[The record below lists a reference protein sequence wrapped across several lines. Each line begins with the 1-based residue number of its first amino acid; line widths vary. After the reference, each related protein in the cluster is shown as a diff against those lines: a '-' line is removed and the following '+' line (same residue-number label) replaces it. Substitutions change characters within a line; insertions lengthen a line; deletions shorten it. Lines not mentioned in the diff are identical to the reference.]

1 MKAKIFSLMAL
12 VLGMVSCQTEP
23 EGLDVIVD
31 GVVDTVVTV
40 NIPESETRAN
50 AGTNSAEGA
59 FTNGVLGTESDN
71 TTMRYIFQVYYNGE
85 TSDDMHHRQVAYSD
99 GASVSFPVRLIPGR
113 DYRFVVWADVVADGK
128 NDTDLHYNTD
138 NLTNITLKGDWNA
151 MDETRDAFTAYKDVV
166 QYNGQQA
173 INIDLYRPFAK
184 LRVLTTDFDVLESYG
199 VSAKYATVEY
209 TTEHRV
215 GFNAYTGAAAAASET
230 KKTHRYE
237 IANYSTETNASRTIF
252 SDYFFAENDVVS
264 FNLNVYEDED
274 RTKLIKQIAFN
285 TDINVK
291 RNYLTT
297 LKGNVL
303 TEGNKVNIEVKPGLG
318 GADDPDY
325 NYNVLTSGD
334 ELVAAIANGGSYKV
348 GNNIYVA
355 DTRAALAT
363 RNAAGQTTTILNLNG
378 HKIIFEEGA
387 TIKVPEGKTLIIN
400 DETENNTG
408 AIEAGNNA
416 GFDNE
421 GTIKIESGIVGES
434 SIDNNGGTVNIE
446 GGDLAEGAV
455 QNNSG
460 TANIVGDNIDKTV
473 VYGEV
478 TDYYA
483 GIIKA
488 FAEGGEFTLGAS
500 LKLEQPLTL
509 ANGKTLKLTIAE
521 GVVLSIVDTTSKNF
535 QLIDNRGTLTV
546 EGAGK
551 MTVEATINSGWN
563 RYSAVIANNPGGNL
577 TVKGVTLEH
586 LGGTDM
592 AYGIDNLTNG
602 KGTYAETTVNNGAV
616 VKSPYRAIRQFLNGI
631 EAQNILTVNA
641 GAVVEGANKSIWMQ
655 DPSANANTGK
665 LVVNEGATLNGDV
678 YLFVCAGSTE
688 WPVEVSIA
696 ASAVNGEVLTGNVP
710 AGYEVVEEN
719 GVWVVKAY
727 EVVANGLYKK
737 DAKTYLV
744 MNAEGLVALSKINIK
759 GNEVV
764 ELGADI
770 NLTGVEFNGLKAFNS
785 ETPNTFDGKGYTV
798 SNWTNESGAS
808 DLGFICS
815 WVGTIKN
822 VKFDNCHLKT
832 SGRSAI
838 VAANTYSNIENVEVT
853 NSSIEDSYWAC
864 GLVAGLY
871 NSGSISNCTVTNS
884 SVKSNGGTAAI
895 VGAINESAGVR
906 ALTNC
911 SVSGCTIHNTGAYG
925 AGYSAGALV
934 GIFNVSGATYKF
946 VNCSVADNTLEG
958 KYVYEMYPA
967 DESANIVIE

>member
-1 MKAKIFSLMAL
+1 MKKILALAAL
-12 VLGMVSCQTEP
+12 VLGLASCQTEP
-23 EGLDVIVD
+23 EGFDVNVG

-59 FTNGVLGTESDN
+59 FANGVLGTESDN

-85 TSDDMHHRQVAYSD
+85 TSDDKHHRQVAYSD
-99 GASVSFPVRLIPGR
+99 GTSVSFPVRLIPGR

-138 NLTNITLKGDWNA
+138 NLTNITLEGDWNA

-166 QYNGQQA
+166 KYNGQQA

-215 GFNAYTGAAAAASET
+215 GFNAYTGAAATASET
-230 KKTHRYE
+230 KTHNYE

-264 FNLNVYEDED
+264 FNLYVYEDEAK
-274 RTKLIKQIAFN
+274 TKLIKQIAFN

-303 TEGNKVNIEVKPGLG
+303 TEGNKVNVEVKPGLG
-318 GADDPDY
+318 GTDDPDY

-334 ELVAAIANGGSYKV
+334 ELVTAIANGGSYKV

-355 DTRAALAT
+355 DTRAAIAT
-363 RNAAGQTTTILNLNG
+363 RAAAGQTTTILNLNG
-378 HKIIFEEGA
+378 YKIIFEEGA
-387 TIKVPEGKTLIIN
+387 TIEVPAGKTLIIN
-400 DETENNTG
+400 DESENNTG
-408 AIEAGNNA
+408 AIEAGNDA
-416 GFDNE
+416 GFDNK

-446 GGDLAEGAV
+446 GGDLAAGAV

-460 TANIVGDNIDKTV
+460 TANIVGDNIDENV
-473 VYGEV
+473 VNGEV
-478 TDYYA
+478 TNYYA
-483 GIIKA
+483 GIIEA

-521 GVVLSIVDTTSKNF
+521 GAVLSIVDTTSKNF

-602 KGTYAETTVNNGAV
+602 KGTVAVTTIEGAT
-616 VKSPYRAIRQFLNGI
+616 VKSTYRAVRQFLNGV
-631 EAQNILTVNA
+631 EATNELYVKAGTTLRGDNNA
-641 GAVVEGANKSIWMQ
+641 IFFH
-655 DPSANANTGK
+655 DPSKNANTGK
-665 LVVNEGATLNGDV
+665 LVVEEGAALYGNV
-678 YLFVCAGSTE
+678 YLFVTDGSTE
-688 WPVEVSIA
+688 WPVSVSVA
-696 ASAVNGEVLTGNVP
+696 ASAFKEGEVTYKNVPEYYEIELNGGNYIVTDTRNTKVYVRKLNIAHTQTSYISRSTGNDFLPIIAVMP
-710 AGYEVVEEN
+710 EITGYCVYDGDNRITNEVRFRFSNVKKETIDENSYKVSYVLAIQDEN
-719 GVWVVKAY
+719 GYDLTLKPGMPSTINGKEYLHVYMNLLEIPEGYSVSEVK
-727 EVVANGLYKK
+727 VNDSSLT
-737 DAKTYLV
+737 KTTK
-744 MNAEGLVALSKINIK
+744 NSPA
-759 GNEVV
+759 
-764 ELGADI
+764 
-770 NLTGVEFNGLKAFNS
+770 TGE
-785 ETPNTFDGKGYTV
+785 Y
-798 SNWTNESGAS
+798 
-808 DLGFICS
+808 
-815 WVGTIKN
+815 WVGSEAKD
-822 VKFDNCHLKT
+822 VYFQ
-832 SGRSAI
+832 
-838 VAANTYSNIENVEVT
+838 YME
-853 NSSIEDSYWAC
+853 
-864 GLVAGLY
+864 AGL
-871 NSGSISNCTVTNS
+871 I
-884 SVKSNGGTAAI
+884 
-895 VGAINESAGVR
+895 E
-906 ALTNC
+906 
-911 SVSGCTIHNTGAYG
+911 
-925 AGYSAGALV
+925 
-934 GIFNVSGATYKF
+934 
-946 VNCSVADNTLEG
+946 
-958 KYVYEMYPA
+958 
-967 DESANIVIE
+967 VIITK

>member
-1 MKAKIFSLMAL
+1 MKRFLALAAL
-12 VLGMVSCQTEP
+12 VLGVVSCQTEP
-23 EGLDVIVD
+23 EGLDVIV
-31 GVVDTVVTV
+31 GGEVDTVITV

-85 TSDDMHHRQVAYSD
+85 TSDDKHHRQVAYSD
-99 GASVSFPVRLIPGR
+99 GTSVSFPVRLIPGR

-138 NLTNITLKGDWNA
+138 DLTNITLEGDWNA

-209 TTEHRV
+209 TTEHRA

-230 KKTHRYE
+230 KTHRYE

-264 FNLNVYEDED
+264 FNLYVYEDEA

-303 TEGNKVNIEVKPGLG
+303 TDGNKVNIEVKPGLG
-318 GADDPDY
+318 GTDDPDY

-363 RNAAGQTTTILNLNG
+363 RAAAGQTTTILNLNG
-378 HKIIFEEGA
+378 YKIIFEEGA
-387 TIKVPEGKTLIIN
+387 TIEVPVGKTLIIN

-416 GFDNE
+416 GFDNK

-446 GGDLAEGAV
+446 GGDLATGAV

-460 TANIVGDNIDKTV
+460 TANIVGDNIDNNV
-473 VYGEV
+473 VNGEV

-521 GVVLSIVDTTSKNF
+521 GAVLSIVDTTSKNF

-551 MTVEATINSGWN
+551 MTVEATINSGWS

-602 KGTYAETTVNNGAV
+602 KGTYAVATINEGAV
-616 VKSPYRAIRQFLNGI
+616 VKSTYRAIRQFLNGI
-631 EAQNILTVNA
+631 EATNELYVNA

-665 LVVNEGATLNGDV
+665 LVVNEGATLNGDA
-678 YLFVCAGSTE
+678 YLSVTAGSTE
-688 WPVEVSIA
+688 WPVSVKIA
-696 ASAVNGEVLTGNVP
+696 NAAFAEGYTVVTSNVP
-710 AGYEVVEEN
+710 ADYKVVEKN
-719 GVWVVKAY
+719 GVWTVVPNFNDNFAENTWENIIKACQNNSVPESWNVGDTKAMTIAGKEY
-727 EVVANGLYKK
+727 QIRVIGKNHDTYTAGGRAPLTFQIAEVCGSAAMNATQTNTTGWSGSQMRTVTMPEILAAMPVKDAIKAVNKETLNGTRDGLETTSDKLFLLSEVEVNGSVYFSNNFAEGSRYAFYTCLESQIMNASYWLRGPGKNNAIGFTQINSSGYMANGS
-737 DAKTYLV
+737 
-744 MNAEGLVALSKINIK
+744 AE
-759 GNEVV
+759 
-764 ELGADI
+764 
-770 NLTGVEFNGLKAFNS
+770 
-785 ETPNTFDGKGYTV
+785 
-798 SNWTNESGAS
+798 
-808 DLGFICS
+808 C
-815 WVGTIKN
+815 
-822 VKFDNCHLKT
+822 
-832 SGRSAI
+832 
-838 VAANTYSNIENVEVT
+838 
-853 NSSIEDSYWAC
+853 AC
-864 GLVAGLY
+864 GVVFGF
-871 NSGSISNCTVTNS
+871 C
-884 SVKSNGGTAAI
+884 
-895 VGAINESAGVR
+895 
-906 ALTNC
+906 
-911 SVSGCTIHNTGAYG
+911 
-925 AGYSAGALV
+925 
-934 GIFNVSGATYKF
+934 F
-946 VNCSVADNTLEG
+946 
-958 KYVYEMYPA
+958 
-967 DESANIVIE
+967 

>member
-1 MKAKIFSLMAL
+1 MKNILALAAL
-12 VLGMVSCQTEP
+12 VLGLASCQTEP
-23 EGLDVIVD
+23 EGFDVNVG

-59 FTNGVLGTESDN
+59 FANGVLGTESDN

-85 TSDDMHHRQVAYSD
+85 TSDDKHHRQVAYSD
-99 GASVSFPVRLIPGR
+99 GTSVSFPVRLIPGR

-138 NLTNITLKGDWNA
+138 NLTNITLEGDWNA

-166 QYNGQQA
+166 KYNGQQA

-215 GFNAYTGAAAAASET
+215 GFNAYTGAAATASET
-230 KKTHRYE
+230 KTHNYE

-264 FNLNVYEDED
+264 FNLYVYEDEAK
-274 RTKLIKQIAFN
+274 TKLIKQIAFN

-303 TEGNKVNIEVKPGLG
+303 TEGNKVNVEVKPGLG
-318 GADDPDY
+318 GTDDPDY

-334 ELVAAIANGGSYKV
+334 ELVTAIANGGSYKV

-355 DTRAALAT
+355 DTRAAIAT
-363 RNAAGQTTTILNLNG
+363 RAAAGQTTTILNLNG
-378 HKIIFEEGA
+378 YKIIFEEGA
-387 TIKVPEGKTLIIN
+387 TIEVPAGKTLIIN
-400 DETENNTG
+400 DESENNTG
-408 AIEAGNNA
+408 AIEAGNDA
-416 GFDNE
+416 GFDNK

-446 GGDLAEGAV
+446 GGDLAAGAV

-460 TANIVGDNIDKTV
+460 TANIVGDNIDENV
-473 VYGEV
+473 VNGEV
-478 TDYYA
+478 TNYYA
-483 GIIKA
+483 GIIEA

-521 GVVLSIVDTTSKNF
+521 GAVLSIVDTTSKNF

-563 RYSAVIANNPGGNL
+563 RYSAVIANHPGGNL
-577 TVKGVTLEH
+577 TDKGVTLEH

-602 KGTYAETTVNNGAV
+602 KGTVAVTTIEGAT
-616 VKSPYRAIRQFLNGI
+616 VKSTYRAVRQFLNGV
-631 EAQNILTVNA
+631 EATNELYVKAGTTLRGDNNA
-641 GAVVEGANKSIWMQ
+641 IFFH
-655 DPSANANTGK
+655 DPSKNANTGK
-665 LVVNEGATLNGDV
+665 LVVEEGAALYGNV
-678 YLFVCAGSTE
+678 YLFVTEGSTE
-688 WPVEVSIA
+688 WPVSVSVA
-696 ASAVNGEVLTGNVP
+696 ASAFKEGEVTYKNVPEYYEIELNGGNYIVTDTRNTKVYVRKLNIAHTQTSYISRSTGNDFLPIIAVMP
-710 AGYEVVEEN
+710 EITGYCVYDGDNRITNEVRFRFSNVKKETIDENSYKVSYVLAIQDEN
-719 GVWVVKAY
+719 GYDLTLKPGMPSTINGKEYLHVYMNLLEIPEGYSVSEVK
-727 EVVANGLYKK
+727 VNDSSLT
-737 DAKTYLV
+737 KTTK
-744 MNAEGLVALSKINIK
+744 NSPA
-759 GNEVV
+759 
-764 ELGADI
+764 
-770 NLTGVEFNGLKAFNS
+770 TGE
-785 ETPNTFDGKGYTV
+785 Y
-798 SNWTNESGAS
+798 
-808 DLGFICS
+808 
-815 WVGTIKN
+815 WVGSEAKD
-822 VKFDNCHLKT
+822 VYFQ
-832 SGRSAI
+832 
-838 VAANTYSNIENVEVT
+838 YME
-853 NSSIEDSYWAC
+853 
-864 GLVAGLY
+864 AGL
-871 NSGSISNCTVTNS
+871 I
-884 SVKSNGGTAAI
+884 
-895 VGAINESAGVR
+895 E
-906 ALTNC
+906 
-911 SVSGCTIHNTGAYG
+911 
-925 AGYSAGALV
+925 
-934 GIFNVSGATYKF
+934 
-946 VNCSVADNTLEG
+946 
-958 KYVYEMYPA
+958 
-967 DESANIVIE
+967 VIITK

>member
-1 MKAKIFSLMAL
+1 MKKFLALAAL
-12 VLGMVSCQTEP
+12 VLGLASCQTEP
-23 EGLDVIVD
+23 EGLDINVG

-59 FTNGVLGTESDN
+59 FANGVLGTESDN

-85 TSDDMHHRQVAYSD
+85 TSDDKHHRQVAYSD
-99 GASVSFPVRLIPGR
+99 GTSVSFPVRLIPGR

-138 NLTNITLKGDWNA
+138 NLTNITLNGDWNA

-230 KKTHRYE
+230 KTHSYE

-264 FNLNVYEDED
+264 FNLYVYEDEAK
-274 RTKLIKQIAFN
+274 TKLIKQIAFN

-303 TEGNKVNIEVKPGLG
+303 TEGNKVNVEVKPGLG

-334 ELVAAIANGGSYKV
+334 ELVTAIANGGSYKV

-355 DTRAALAT
+355 DTRAAIAT
-363 RNAAGQTTTILNLNG
+363 RAAAGQTTTILNLNG
-378 HKIIFEEGA
+378 YKIIFEEGA
-387 TIKVPEGKTLIIN
+387 TIEVPAGKTLIIN
-400 DETENNTG
+400 DESENNTG
-408 AIEAGNNA
+408 AIEAGNDA
-416 GFDNE
+416 GFDNK

-446 GGDLAEGAV
+446 GGDLATGAV

-460 TANIVGDNIDKTV
+460 TANIVGDNIDENV
-473 VYGEV
+473 VNGEV

-483 GIIKA
+483 GIIEA

-521 GVVLSIVDTTSKNF
+521 GVVLSIVDNTEKNF

-602 KGTYAETTVNNGAV
+602 KGTVAVTTIEGAT
-616 VKSPYRAIRQFLNGI
+616 VKSTYRAVRQFLNGV
-631 EAQNILTVNA
+631 EATNELYVKTGTTLRGDNNA
-641 GAVVEGANKSIWMQ
+641 IFFH
-655 DPSANANTGK
+655 DPSKNANTGK
-665 LVVNEGATLNGDV
+665 LVVEEDAALYGNV
-678 YLFVCAGSTE
+678 YLFVTEGSTE
-688 WPVEVSIA
+688 WPVSVSVA
-696 ASAVNGEVLTGNVP
+696 ASAFKEGEVTYKNVP
-710 AGYEVVEEN
+710 EYYEIELNGGNYIVTDTRNTKVYVRKLNIAHTQTSYISQTTGRDFLPIIAVMPEITGYCVYDGDNRITNEVRFRFSNVKKETIDENSYKVSYVLAIQDEN
-719 GVWVVKAY
+719 GYDLTLKPGMPSTINGKEYLHVYMNLLEIPEGYSVSEVKVNDSSLTKTTKNSPATGEY
-727 EVVANGLYKK
+727 WIGSEGK
-737 DAKTYLV
+737 DVYFQY
-744 MNAEGLVALSKINIK
+744 ME
-759 GNEVV
+759 
-764 ELGADI
+764 
-770 NLTGVEFNGLKAFNS
+770 
-785 ETPNTFDGKGYTV
+785 
-798 SNWTNESGAS
+798 
-808 DLGFICS
+808 
-815 WVGTIKN
+815 
-822 VKFDNCHLKT
+822 
-832 SGRSAI
+832 
-838 VAANTYSNIENVEVT
+838 
-853 NSSIEDSYWAC
+853 
-864 GLVAGLY
+864 AGL
-871 NSGSISNCTVTNS
+871 I
-884 SVKSNGGTAAI
+884 
-895 VGAINESAGVR
+895 E
-906 ALTNC
+906 
-911 SVSGCTIHNTGAYG
+911 
-925 AGYSAGALV
+925 
-934 GIFNVSGATYKF
+934 
-946 VNCSVADNTLEG
+946 
-958 KYVYEMYPA
+958 
-967 DESANIVIE
+967 VIITK